1 MPKETILDSRY
12 LVYAAYVDNTL
23 VYIGSGLEGRQNHC
37 TSGCSH
43 VVELNHS
50 QGQGKEIRVEVL
62 RDELSRG
69 VSLVVER
76 ELIKK
81 FLPAYN
87 KTHNAYNSK
96 DNIKRKSNSN
106 S

>member
-1 MPKETILDSRY
+1 MQEETTLSTDY

-43 VVELNHS
+43 VIELNHS
-50 QGQGKEIRVEVL
+50 QGQGKEVRVEVL
-62 RDELSRG
+62 RDELSKG
-69 VSLVVER
+69 VSLVIER

-81 FLPAYN
+81 FLPDFN

-96 DNIKRKSNSN
+96 DNIKRKLSNN
-106 S
+106 Q